1 MVLQVG
7 KAVVLKGDGGGGG
20 GGDIKLVNFYLIR
33 NMRGAKF

>member
-7 KAVVLKGDGGGGG
+7 KAVVLKGDWGGGTL
-20 GGDIKLVNFYLIR
+20 KLVNFYLIC

>member
-20 GGDIKLVNFYLIR
+20 TLKLVNFYLIH
-33 NMRGAKF
+33 NMRDAKF